1 MQIIQLKEIFQDFDD
16 YNANDPARET
26 DNGQPYPKEML
37 YGIRMTKKLNQF
49 RPDAPVA
56 VHIAARCQHIGR
68 WEIPRDT
75 YPMDKVGYI
84 RWRNELKNYHAGIA
98 EGILK
103 KYDIDQELIN
113 RVKYLL
119 QKKNLKNDPDTQTLE
134 DVICLVFLENYLEE
148 FSNKHEEEKVL
159 DILLKTWKKMSP
171 KAHEAAMKIDFS
183 DTLKPM
189 IGKFVE
195 RLDGT

>member
-1 MQIIQLKEIFQDFDD
+1 
-16 YNANDPARET
+16 
-26 DNGQPYPKEML
+26 
-37 YGIRMTKKLNQF
+37 
-49 RPDAPVA
+49 
-56 VHIAARCQHIGR
+56 
-68 WEIPRDT
+68 
-75 YPMDKVGYI
+75 MDKVGYI

-103 KYDIDQELIN
+103 KYDIDQELID

-195 RLDGT
+195 RLNGR